1 MRLSIVSSET
11 SSKQL
16 RSFGLLVGGVI
27 GIIGAWP
34 VVFRREDPRFWA
46 LAVSVLLI
54 VPALIYPRIL
64 KRPYR
69 LWLAVGHVLAWV
81 NTRIILG
88 IIFFGLFAPIGLI
101 MRLFGWD
108 PMRRR
113 LEPTA
118 ESYRLVREPRPR
130 DHMKHQF

>member
-1 MRLSIVSSET
+1 MYLTREASP
-11 SSKQL
+11 KQL
-16 RSFGLLVGGVI
+16 RSFGLMVGGVF

-34 VVFRREDPRFWA
+34 AVFRSEDPRFWA
-46 LAVSVLLI
+46 LTVSVLLI
-54 VPALIYPRIL
+54 LPALVYPGIL
-64 KRPYR
+64 KGPFR
-69 LWLAVGHVLAWV
+69 LWMAIGHVLAWV

-88 IIFFGLFAPIGLI
+88 IIFFGLFTPTGFI

-113 LEPTA
+113 SDPKS
-118 ESYRLVREPRPR
+118 ESYRLVREPRPG